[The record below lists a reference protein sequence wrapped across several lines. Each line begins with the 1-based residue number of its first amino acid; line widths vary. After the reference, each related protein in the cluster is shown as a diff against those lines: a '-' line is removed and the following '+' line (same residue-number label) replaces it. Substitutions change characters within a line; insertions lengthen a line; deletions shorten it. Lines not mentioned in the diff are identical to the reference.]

1 MSTNFLKRDFPD
13 IDAERIETRPS
24 GRFSIAL
31 LLATHGL
38 WLATSLAGLIL
49 TITDAYPNPGSVV
62 IASRMMEP
70 C

>member
-1 MSTNFLKRDFPD
+1 MSAKFLKRDFPD
-13 IDAERIETRPS
+13 IDAERIEPRRS

-49 TITDAYPNPGSVV
+49 TITDAYPNPGSIV
-62 IASRMMEP
+62 IASQMMEP
-70 C
+70 

>member
-13 IDAERIETRPS
+13 IDTERIEFRFS
-24 GRFSIAL
+24 NRFSIAL

-49 TITDAYPNPGSVV
+49 TVSDAYPSSGTMLT
-62 IASRMMEP
+62 ASLTMR
-70 C
+70 